1 MTRKAARNR
10 DEIRLK
16 VLDAAE
22 AIVAAEG
29 HAGLSARKVASAAG
43 CAVGTIYP
51 LFENRNDLVRQ
62 INGRTMDRLYDHLR
76 ARYPENPREAPEKAL
91 IALAHA
97 YIAYAQAE
105 TPRWNMLFEYAVAKG
120 DVVPEWYRNRRARV
134 FALVE
139 AALRAFT
146 PDETRVAHASI
157 VLLASVYGIC
167 TLCIRQREAF
177 SGKQSPEEM
186 ANMLVE
192 NFLHGFYGQTTGAA
206 VDSRLP

>member
-43 CAVGTIYP
+43 CAVGTIYL

-76 ARYPENPREAPEKAL
+76 ARYP
-91 IALAHA
+91 
-97 YIAYAQAE
+97 
-105 TPRWNMLFEYAVAKG
+105 
-120 DVVPEWYRNRRARV
+120 
-134 FALVE
+134 
-139 AALRAFT
+139 
-146 PDETRVAHASI
+146 
-157 VLLASVYGIC
+157 
-167 TLCIRQREAF
+167 
-177 SGKQSPEEM
+177 
-186 ANMLVE
+186 
-192 NFLHGFYGQTTGAA
+192 
-206 VDSRLP
+206 